1 MPQADNIIYEEEMS
15 SFDLL
20 GVADIIISDYS
31 SMVVEATLADK
42 PLYLYTYDIDQ
53 YSETTGL
60 NMDFAADSIGK
71 YTIPR
76 CKDLAAAMDEEYD
89 MEALRAF
96 RRGNISMWILI
107 TAQASLLT
115 S

>member
-1 MPQADNIIYEEEMS
+1 MS

-31 SMVVEATLADK
+31 SIVVEGTLADK
-42 PLYLYTYDIDQ
+42 PMYLYIYDIDQ

-60 NMDFAADSIGK
+60 NVNFDEEAIGK
-71 YTIPR
+71 YAFR
-76 CKDLAAAMDEEYD
+76 DAAELAKQLEEPYD

-96 RRGNISMWILI
+96 RKKYIEVDTENCTGQLADFIEGLI
-107 TAQASLLT
+107 DEHN
-115 S
+115 